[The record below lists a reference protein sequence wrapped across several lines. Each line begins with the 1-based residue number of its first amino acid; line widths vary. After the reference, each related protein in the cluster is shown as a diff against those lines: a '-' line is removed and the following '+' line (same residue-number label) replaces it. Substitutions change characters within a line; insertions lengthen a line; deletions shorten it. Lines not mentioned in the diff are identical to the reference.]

1 LVGQFDI
8 VLGQHVVEELPI
20 NWQLRGL
27 EGSLLQFPGRKPF
40 DLLDERLGAGKRQH
54 ALAISLPL
62 DRLHGEVISA
72 LVKPA
77 GKKAHAAFIVVH
89 LHIQK
94 AIGFGR
100 G

>member
-1 LVGQFDI
+1 M
-8 VLGQHVVEELPI
+8 VEELSI
-20 NWQLRGL
+20 NEQLRGL

-54 ALAISLPL
+54 AFEISLPL
-62 DRLHGEVISA
+62 DRLHGQVIAA

-77 GKKAHAAFIVVH
+77 GEKAHAAFIVVH
-89 LHIQK
+89 FHIQK